1 MYMNKNMNTGNP
13 VYAIEMREIIQ
24 KLKENGYTELV
35 ECLLD
40 NESDCYT
47 KRGRLNKSATIRKL
61 GWKSKQLEDALA
73 EMKDILKID
82 FLDDEEDEDED
93 EDEEGEEEEL

>member
-1 MYMNKNMNTGNP
+1 MNKNIDCGNP
-13 VYAIEMREIIQ
+13 VKAIEMREIIQ
-24 KLKENGYTELV
+24 KLKENGYSELV

-61 GWKSKQLEDALA
+61 GWKSKQLEDALR
-73 EMKDILKID
+73 EMKELLHID
-82 FLDDEEDEDED
+82 FGLDDEEEDD
-93 EDEEGEEEEL
+93 

>member
-13 VYAIEMREIIQ
+13 VHAIEMREIIQ
-24 KLKENGYTELV
+24 KLKENGYAEIV

-73 EMKDILKID
+73 AMREILKID
-82 FLDDEEDEDED
+82 FLDDEEDDE
-93 EDEEGEEEEL
+93 EDEEL

>member
-1 MYMNKNMNTGNP
+1 MYMNKNMDSGNP
-13 VYAIEMREIIQ
+13 VKAIEMREIIQ
-24 KLKENGYTELV
+24 KLKENGYSELV

-73 EMKDILKID
+73 EMREILHID
-82 FLDDEEDEDED
+82 FGMDEDEDDEED
-93 EDEEGEEEEL
+93 

>member
-13 VYAIEMREIIQ
+13 VQAIEMREIIQ
-24 KLKENGYTELV
+24 KLKENGYAEIV

-73 EMKDILKID
+73 AMREILKID
-82 FLDDEEDEDED
+82 FL
-93 EDEEGEEEEL
+93 GEEEVETEEQVKK

>member
-1 MYMNKNMNTGNP
+1 MYMNKNIDSGNP
-13 VYAIEMREIIQ
+13 VRSIEMREIIQ
-24 KLKENGYTELV
+24 KLKENGYSELV

-61 GWKSKQLEDALA
+61 GWKSKQLEDALR
-73 EMKDILKID
+73 EMKELLHVD
-82 FLDDEEDEDED
+82 FGL
-93 EDEEGEEEEL
+93 EDEEEEED

>member
-1 MYMNKNMNTGNP
+1 MYMNKNIDCGNP
-13 VYAIEMREIIQ
+13 VKAIEMREIIQ
-24 KLKENGYTELV
+24 KLKENGYSELV

-61 GWKSKQLEDALA
+61 GWKSKQLEDALR
-73 EMKDILKID
+73 EMKELLHID
-82 FLDDEEDEDED
+82 FGLDDEEEDD
-93 EDEEGEEEEL
+93 

>member
-1 MYMNKNMNTGNP
+1 MNKNIDSGNP
-13 VYAIEMREIIQ
+13 VKSIEMREIIQ
-24 KLKENGYTELV
+24 KLKENGYSELV

-61 GWKSKQLEDALA
+61 GWKSKQLEDALR
-73 EMKDILKID
+73 EMKELLHVD
-82 FLDDEEDEDED
+82 FGLEDEEEDED
-93 EDEEGEEEEL
+93 

>member
-1 MYMNKNMNTGNP
+1 MNTGNP

-82 FLDDEEDEDED
+82 FLDDDEEDEDE